1 MVRHLSEGA
10 NIFRDPQGRFFIT
23 KFDISEARQIEMCLR
38 FTKKRWQFKS
48 YIFNKITWQQI
59 KFSFC
64 WLRQKIGYFFSFLG
78 HSTLGRV
85 HVPILNKVLF

>member
-1 MVRHLSEGA
+1 MVRHLSEGT

-23 KFDISEARQIEMCLR
+23 KFDISEAWQIEMCLR
-38 FTKKRWQFKS
+38 FTKKKKWQFKS

-64 WLRQKIGYFFSFLG
+64 WSRQKNWVFLFLG
-78 HSTLGRV
+78 TLRWGEYT
-85 HVPILNKVLF
+85 FQF

>member
-38 FTKKRWQFKS
+38 FTKKRWQFKG

-59 KFSFC
+59 KFNFC
-64 WLRQKIGYFFSFLG
+64 WLEQKIVFLFFSWARYTFLCRG
-78 HSTLGRV
+78 L
-85 HVPILNKVLF
+85 